1 MFLVYAFALVAAD
14 QLSKLWVVHTLP
26 LGSEGVSLVLGFDLT
41 YIRNTG
47 AAFGILRDLSLPLG
61 FVILDGTLLLGLL
74 SLLVTVLLT
83 VYMYRN
89 IGRLSALTMASL
101 TLILA
106 GAAGN
111 MIDRLRLGYVVDF
124 IHFQVG
130 NFDFAVFNIADS
142 CVVIGAALLL
152 LGSLFGGRSQA
163 ETVEAT
169 RRSDRADKALSE
181 PDFFQNLD

>member
-1 MFLVYAFALVAAD
+1 MFLVYALALVAAD
-14 QLSKLWVVHTLP
+14 QLSKLWVVRTLP
-26 LGSEGVSLVLGFDLT
+26 LNSEGIPLILGFDLT

-47 AAFGILRDLSLPLG
+47 AAFGMLQNLALPLG
-61 FVILDGTLLLGLL
+61 PITVDGTLLLGIL
-74 SLLVTVLLT
+74 SLAVTVLLT

-89 IGRLSALTMASL
+89 LERLPRLPTVAL

-130 NFDFAVFNIADS
+130 SFNFAVFNISDS

-152 LGSLFGGRSQA
+152 LGSLFGD
-163 ETVEAT
+163 
-169 RRSDRADKALSE
+169 RRQPAVSAPSRRPGHEDELLAE